1 GDGHTVDTAVNGRE
15 AIEKFKAGRYA
26 LVITDRAM
34 PEVGGDQLAAMVKE
48 VSPDTPII
56 LLTGF
61 GDLMNAAGEKPD
73 GVDMVVKKPIR
84 LATLRE
90 VLSKMTDPARA
101 AEPSPAA

>member
-1 GDGHTVDTAVNGRE
+1 
-15 AIEKFKAGRYA
+15 
-26 LVITDRAM
+26 M

-90 VLSKMTDPARA
+90 VLAKMTDGSRD
-101 AEPSPAA
+101 AETAPSRSA

>member
-1 GDGHTVDTAVNGRE
+1 
-15 AIEKFKAGRYA
+15 
-26 LVITDRAM
+26 
-34 PEVGGDQLAAMVKE
+34 
-48 VSPDTPII
+48 VSPDTPVI

-90 VLSKMTDPARA
+90 VLAKLTGGPGAAAAAASTRA
-101 AEPSPAA
+101 